1 MTTTMSRTDLE
12 ERARE
17 LRRTRAPYVH
27 ARVVLAER
35 PTSAK
40 PGDEALVLG
49 DGTMLGFVGGSCGES
64 TVRAQSLTL
73 LDSGQSLLLR
83 ITPVAEPDQPGKVT
97 VVNECLSGGTFEV
110 FLEPVIPAPA
120 VAVVGDSPIARAL
133 LEVGASIGYDM
144 TAFGALDLADTTAV
158 VIASHGRD
166 EDGPLTAA
174 LRAGVPYVALVASP
188 RRGAAIVAGLDVTPE
203 QRALVKSPAGL
214 DIGAHTPGEV
224 ALSILAE
231 IVAAR
236 PRPSGRTVGTDAA
249 MAARTTATDPVCGMQ
264 VATVETS
271 LHHDQQGGDHDGER
285 FWFCGSGCLRAFVAD
300 PARYLTPS

>member
-1 MTTTMSRTDLE
+1 M
-12 ERARE
+12 
-17 LRRTRAPYVH
+17 H
-27 ARVVLAER
+27 A
-35 PTSAK
+35 
-40 PGDEALVLG
+40 
-49 DGTMLGFVGGSCGES
+49 DGSIEGFVGGTLRGVDGAGAES
-64 TVRAQSLTL
+64 AAARLRAEP
-73 LDSGQSLLLR
+73 LLLR
-83 ITPVAEPDQPGKVT
+83 ITPDAEPDQPGKVT

>member
-1 MTTTMSRTDLE
+1 M
-12 ERARE
+12 
-17 LRRTRAPYVH
+17 
-27 ARVVLAER
+27 
-35 PTSAK
+35 
-40 PGDEALVLG
+40 
-49 DGTMLGFVGGSCGES
+49 
-64 TVRAQSLTL
+64 
-73 LDSGQSLLLR
+73 
-83 ITPVAEPDQPGKVT
+83 
-97 VVNECLSGGTFEV
+97 
-110 FLEPVIPAPA
+110 
-120 VAVVGDSPIARAL
+120 
-133 LEVGASIGYDM
+133 
-144 TAFGALDLADTTAV
+144 
-158 VIASHGRD
+158 
-166 EDGPLTAA
+166 
-174 LRAGVPYVALVASP
+174 
-188 RRGAAIVAGLDVTPE
+188 TPE

-214 DIGAHTPGEV
+214 DIGARTPGEV